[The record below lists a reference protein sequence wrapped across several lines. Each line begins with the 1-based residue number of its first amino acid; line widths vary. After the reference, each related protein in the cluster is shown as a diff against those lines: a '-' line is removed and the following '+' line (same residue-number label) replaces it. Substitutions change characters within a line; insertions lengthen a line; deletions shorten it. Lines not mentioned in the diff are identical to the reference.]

1 MPEKASE
8 RVVVDANA
16 AACMDVITDFERYPE
31 WATDIKSVNVERQDD
46 DGRGGLVSFRVAAM
60 GRSASGTL
68 EYFYGSNPL
77 RVGWRLVDGDTVRRY
92 DGRYT
97 LMPLSDEQTEVTYD
111 LEVELAVPLPAF
123 VRRRAEARIIR
134 TALEDLRN
142 RVEARTSA

>member
-8 RVVVDANA
+8 RVVVDADA
-16 AACMDVITDFERYPE
+16 DACLSVITDFERYPE
-31 WATDIKSVNVERQDD
+31 WATDIKSVKVERTDD
-46 DGRGGLVSFRVAAM
+46 DGRGGLVAFRVAAM

-68 EYFYGSNPL
+68 EYFYGTNPL
-77 RVGWRLVDGDTVRRY
+77 RVSWRLVEGDTVRRY

-97 LMPLSDEQTEVTYD
+97 LIPVGDHQTEVTYD

-134 TALEDLRN
+134 TALEDLRH

>member
-8 RVVVDANA
+8 RMVVDADA

-31 WATDIKSVNVERQDD
+31 WATDIKSVKVERQDD

-97 LMPLSDEQTEVTYD
+97 LMPLSEGQTEVTYD

>member
-1 MPEKASE
+1 MS
-8 RVVVDANA
+8 
-16 AACMDVITDFERYPE
+16 VIIDFERYPD
-31 WATDIKSVNVERQDD
+31 WATDIKSVSVQRRDD

-60 GRSASGTL
+60 GRSANGTL
-68 EYFYGSNPL
+68 EYYYGTNPL
-77 RVGWRLVDGDTVRRY
+77 RVGWRLVEGDTVKRY

-97 LMPLSDEQTEVTYD
+97 LVPVDESRTEVTYD

-134 TALEDLRN
+134 TALEDLRS

>member
-1 MPEKASE
+1 MAEKASE
-8 RVVVDANA
+8 RVVIDADA
-16 AACMDVITDFERYPE
+16 ASCMQVIADFEHYPE
-31 WATDIKSVNVERQDD
+31 WATDIKSVKIDRYDD

-68 EYFYGSNPL
+68 EYFYGTAPL
-77 RVGWRLVDGDTVRRY
+77 RVAWRLVDGDTVRRY

-97 LMPLSDEQTEVTYD
+97 LVPLGDSQTEVTYD

-134 TALEDLRN
+134 TALEDLRH